1 MTCLTNDSKKQSKIG
16 RYQQIHDLNTK
27 KMFLFTLTREE
38 EKSVLMDWEEGE
50 RVLKYLY
57 YTIAEENSHYSQAPN
72 VLYIN
77 FWQIPLQTKA
87 LDRCFSRNVLP
98 FFSFFFFLAVGI
110 LFLAFCDLSWHQYA
124 WQMRFHCV
132 CVWWLRGWGEA
143 GSNTAQTS
151 SFLHIHDRLSVKH
164 CKDPDLW
171 SVKARVWKIE
181 IPSGN

>member
-57 YTIAEENSHYSQAPN
+57 YTIAEENSHYSQATK

-98 FFSFFFFLAVGI
+98 FFSFFFFFGCWYFIFGFLWFI
-110 LFLAFCDLSWHQYA
+110 LTPVCMTDEIPL
-124 WQMRFHCV
+124 CV
-132 CVWWLRGWGEA
+132 CVVVEGVGGGWV
-143 GSNTAQTS
+143 QHCPDKL
-151 SFLHIHDRLSVKH
+151 FLTY
-164 CKDPDLW
+164 PW
-171 SVKARVWKIE
+171 
-181 IPSGN
+181 

>member
-27 KMFLFTLTREE
+27 KMFLFTLTGEE

-50 RVLKYLY
+50 SVLKYLY
-57 YTIAEENSHYSQAPN
+57 YTIAEENSHYSQATK

-87 LDRCFSRNVLP
+87 LDRCFSRNVSP
-98 FFSFFFFLAVGI
+98 FFSFLFFWLLVFHFW
-110 LFLAFCDLSWHQYA
+110 LFVIYPDTSMKDRWDST
-124 WQMRFHCV
+124 V
-132 CVWWLRGWGEA
+132 CVWWLRRWGEA

-164 CKDPDLW
+164 CKDSDLW

>member
-1 MTCLTNDSKKQSKIG
+1 MTG
-16 RYQQIHDLNTK
+16 
-27 KMFLFTLTREE
+27 EE

-77 FWQIPLQTKA
+77 FWQIPLQTEA
-87 LDRCFSRNVLP
+87 LDRCLSRNVSP
-98 FFSFFFFLAVGI
+98 FFSLFFCALGI
-110 LFLAFCDLSWHQYA
+110 SFLAFCDLSWHQYA

-132 CVWWLRGWGEA
+132 CVVVEGVGEA
-143 GSNTAQTS
+143 GSNTVQTS
-151 SFLHIHDRLSVKH
+151 SFLYIHDRLSVKH